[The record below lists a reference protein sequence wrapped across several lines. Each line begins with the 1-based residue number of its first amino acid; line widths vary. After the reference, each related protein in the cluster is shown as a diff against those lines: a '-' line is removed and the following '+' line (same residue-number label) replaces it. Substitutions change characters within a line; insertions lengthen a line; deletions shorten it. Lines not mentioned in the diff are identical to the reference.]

1 MQILRP
7 PADFISTSARFIG
20 RIARITLILALGAV
34 LGILLLFS
42 TGLYPGHFAHK
53 ALVSEMIQTRISLI
67 NAQLAN
73 AIVLRLNKDSAPSFR
88 IERSRF
94 ASVDP
99 ATFVKIKPPFWIP
112 RECTLTLAPL
122 DSNFVF
128 DKSVTAIR
136 ESLAAFA
143 TSSRD
148 FRFEVLSVTPL
159 EDSRVTISYRWLFD
173 SPASPPAGI
182 IEDLLILTHKIPD
195 TSTNT
200 PENVR
205 LIVPKQ

>member
-173 SPASPPAGI
+173 SPAPPPAGI